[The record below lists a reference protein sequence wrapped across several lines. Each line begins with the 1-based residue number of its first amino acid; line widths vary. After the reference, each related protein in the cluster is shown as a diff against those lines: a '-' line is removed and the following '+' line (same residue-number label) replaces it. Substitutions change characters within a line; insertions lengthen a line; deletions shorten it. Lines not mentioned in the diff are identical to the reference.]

1 LAGEAAPAALDGV
14 RLRDG
19 EAAEPAD
26 RLGEGVVSDRLGGVT
41 EPAEEDGVGF
51 EAKLE
56 EKKRIFIYDQQGFVF
71 YIQNQCFD
79 LIPEAESK
87 EKHGEWDP
95 VPELTI
101 TSPCPLQQ

>member
-1 LAGEAAPAALDGV
+1 MAGEAAPAALDGV

-19 EAAEPAD
+19 EGADPAD

-56 EKKRIFIYDQQGFVF
+56 EKKEFLFTISKDLFSISRISVSI
-71 YIQNQCFD
+71 
-79 LIPEAESK
+79 
-87 EKHGEWDP
+87 
-95 VPELTI
+95 
-101 TSPCPLQQ
+101 

>member
-1 LAGEAAPAALDGV
+1 LAGEAAPVALDGV

-19 EAAEPAD
+19 EGAEPAD

-56 EKKRIFIYDQQGFVF
+56 
-71 YIQNQCFD
+71 
-79 LIPEAESK
+79 
-87 EKHGEWDP
+87 
-95 VPELTI
+95 
-101 TSPCPLQQ
+101 

>member
-19 EAAEPAD
+19 EGAEPAD

-56 EKKRIFIYDQQGFVF
+56 EEKKEFMLMI
-71 YIQNQCFD
+71 
-79 LIPEAESK
+79 SK
-87 EKHGEWDP
+87 
-95 VPELTI
+95 
-101 TSPCPLQQ
+101 